1 MVFFIGFVGGDVV
14 EGLLGGVDDVGDFFL
29 FLVVYLSDV
38 DWCFDEV
45 MKNGFFGDNFGVVC
59 CVCGDGDIG

>member
-29 FLVVYLSDV
+29 FLIVYLSDV
-38 DWCFDEV
+38 D
-45 MKNGFFGDNFGVVC
+45 
-59 CVCGDGDIG
+59 